1 LLRVRGSNVEK
12 RKHLTLE
19 EVEEMFVIKRKC
31 QALYQRE
38 RERVENVNLEV
49 ISITE
54 SKFVMVYI
62 YIYYAKKSF

>member
-1 LLRVRGSNVEK
+1 
-12 RKHLTLE
+12 
-19 EVEEMFVIKRKC
+19 MFVIKRKC

-38 RERVENVNLEV
+38 RERVENFNLEV

-62 YIYYAKKSF
+62 LCPKKFLVLGSWASQVFFIAIIWGPVS